1 MIRPEDMLSH
11 ARGLVLRGVS
21 VQAAPSETDARRAVS
36 AAYYALFHPLAAEGA
51 KNSVPPGL
59 SGLRERVSRAFDHGQ
74 MRRVCDLFARGSWG
88 SAPVVRPLVT
98 LPLSPDL
105 VQVAEAFVALQDAR
119 HASDYDLSST
129 LAQRDAVRFVVLAS
143 DALEAWA
150 RVRGTPNAA
159 VFLTALLL
167 HERWNRRG

>member
-1 MIRPEDMLSH
+1 MIRPEDTLSH
-11 ARGLVLRGVS
+11 ARGLVSRGVS

-51 KNSVPPGL
+51 NNIAPPGVG
-59 SGLRERVSRAFDHGQ
+59 GLRERVSRAFDHGQ
-74 MRRVCDLFARGSWG
+74 MRRVCDLFSRGSWG
-88 SAPVVRPLVT
+88 SVPAVKPLVAP
-98 LPLSPDL
+98 PLSPDL
-105 VQVAEAFVALQDAR
+105 VRVAEAFVVLQDAR
-119 HASDYDLSST
+119 HASDYDLGST
-129 LAQRDAVRFVVLAS
+129 LARRDAVRFVLLAD
-143 DALEAWA
+143 DAFGAWE

>member
-36 AAYYALFHPLAAEGA
+36 AAYYALFHLLAAEGA
-51 KNSVPPGL
+51 KNSLPPGIN
-59 SGLRERVSRAFDHGQ
+59 GLRERVGRAFDHGQ

-88 SAPVVRPLVT
+88 SAPVVRPLVA

-119 HASDYDLSST
+119 HAGDYDLGST
-129 LAQRDAVRFVVLAS
+129 LVQRDAIRLVLLAG
-143 DALEAWA
+143 DAFEAWA
-150 RVRGTPNAA
+150 RVRSTPNAA

>member
-1 MIRPEDMLSH
+1 MIRPHDLLDH
-11 ARGLVLRGVS
+11 AKDLVTRGAS
-21 VQAAPSETDARRAVS
+21 AHPAPSETDARRAVS
-36 AAYYALFHPLAAEGA
+36 AAYYALFHLLAAEGA
-51 KNSVPPGL
+51 SNSVPPGVA
-59 SGLRERVSRAFDHGQ
+59 GLRERVSRAFDHGQ

-88 SAPVVRPLVT
+88 SAPAVRPLVT

-119 HASDYDLSST
+119 HASDYDLGST
-129 LAQRDAVRFVVLAS
+129 LAQRDAMRLVVLAS
-143 DALEAWA
+143 DAFEAWA

>member
-1 MIRPEDMLSH
+1 MIRPGDMLSH
-11 ARGLVLRGVS
+11 ARGLVLRGVF
-21 VQAAPSETDARRAVS
+21 VQAAPPETDARRAVS
-36 AAYYALFHPLAAEGA
+36 AAYYALFHLLAAEGA
-51 KNSVPPGL
+51 KNSVPPGF
-59 SGLRERVSRAFDHGQ
+59 SGLHERVSRAFDHGR

-88 SAPVVRPLVT
+88 SAPAVKPLVA

-119 HASDYDLSST
+119 HASDYDLGST

-143 DALEAWA
+143 DAFEAWA
-150 RVRGTPNAA
+150 RVRGTPNTA
-159 VFLTALLL
+159 VFLTAPLV